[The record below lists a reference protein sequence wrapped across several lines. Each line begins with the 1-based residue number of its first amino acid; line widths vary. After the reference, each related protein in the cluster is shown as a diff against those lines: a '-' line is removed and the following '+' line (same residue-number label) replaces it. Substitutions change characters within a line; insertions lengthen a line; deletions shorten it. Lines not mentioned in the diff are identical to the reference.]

1 MNLLRVTVSV
11 LKLSHIESVSNLLQE
26 MCLNALGI
34 QKFVQ

>member
-11 LKLSHIESVSNLLQE
+11 LELSHIESVSNLLQE
-26 MCLNALGI
+26 MYLNALGI